1 MLEAYTELQETD
13 LFNAVKLVPQ
23 FAMGLYDGW
32 AIIIFVFSKGP
43 PHTGADTPTQLEFGG
58 F

>member
-1 MLEAYTELQETD
+1 
-13 LFNAVKLVPQ
+13 
-23 FAMGLYDGW
+23 MGLYDGW